1 MKGDGDGD
9 MARDGFTI
17 RIFVPDGD
25 PEGVRIVDR
34 MTSTGLAIAFPRDH
48 WPRIKSRSEFGKAG
62 VYVLVGYAGDDD
74 LPTLYI
80 GQGDGTRSRIDSHF
94 EHKEFWDWG
103 AAFCSK
109 ASDAGLNRA
118 HITWLEH
125 ALVKRA
131 Q

>member
-1 MKGDGDGD
+1 MV
-9 MARDGFTI
+9 RDGFTI
-17 RIFVPDGD
+17 RIFVPNGD

-48 WPRIKSRSEFGKAG
+48 WPRIKSRGEFGRAG
-62 VYVLVGYAGDDD
+62 VYVLVGPGDDD

-94 EHKEFWDWG
+94 EHKEFWNWG
-103 AAFCSK
+103 VAFCSK

-118 HITWLEH
+118 HITG
-125 ALVKRA
+125 
-131 Q
+131 